1 MNSSDVKPET
11 FEPLVTGQVWIG
23 YIKEQI
29 LKNLMWWL
37 EMVRKEGLRR
47 GYSIKTIKTYIQCL
61 QQFFEYDQKD
71 IKEITKF
78 DVRNYLYKLQDKG
91 KTGSTLNVHLSA
103 LKFLYSEVLNKRLL
117 VNIKYSKIPKR
128 IPRALTKEEIKLL
141 LDHISNPKHKLMISL
156 MYAAGL
162 RVSELLN
169 LRVEDLNIEEG
180 YGWVRQGKG
189 NKDRQFIIADALKDD
204 LVNFIKDREGFI
216 FVNAKN
222 KPLTTSTVREILKK
236 AAKKPKLDH
245 IHPHLLRHSFGTHV
259 INNGYSATELQ
270 PLMGHNS
277 LETTNIYIHANQVK
291 LTRVKSPF
299 DTL

>member
-1 MNSSDVKPET
+1 MNPSNVELET
-11 FEPLVTGQVWIG
+11 FEPLATGQVWVE

-37 EMVRKEGLRR
+37 DMVRKEGLRR

-61 QQFFEYDQKD
+61 QQFFKYDQKD
-71 IKEITKF
+71 IKEITKY

-128 IPRALTKEEIKLL
+128 IPRSLTKDEIKSLL
-141 LDHISNPKHKLMISL
+141 GQITNSKHKLMISL
-156 MYAAGL
+156 LYSAGL
-162 RVSELLN
+162 RISELLN
-169 LRVEDLNIEEG
+169 LRVEDLNIKES

-189 NKDRQFIIADALKDD
+189 NKDRQFIIADSLRCDLGQFIRDKD
-204 LVNFIKDREGFI
+204 GFI
-216 FVNAKN
+216 FTNIESR
-222 KPLTTSTVREILKK
+222 PLTSSTVREILKT
-236 AAKKPKLDH
+236 AAKKAKLSPV
-245 IHPHLLRHSFGTHV
+245 HPHSLRHSFATHL
-259 INNGYSATELQ
+259 IENGYSVMEVQ
-270 PLMGHNS
+270 PLLGHS
-277 LETTNIYIHANQVK
+277 RLETTMIYTHLATPT

-299 DTL
+299 DAL